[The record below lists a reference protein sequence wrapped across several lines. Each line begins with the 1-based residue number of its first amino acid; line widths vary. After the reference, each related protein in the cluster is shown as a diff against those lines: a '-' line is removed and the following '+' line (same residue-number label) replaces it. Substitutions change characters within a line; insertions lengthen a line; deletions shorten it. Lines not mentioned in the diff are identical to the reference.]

1 VSAPAWL
8 TARPIAHRGLHAGEN
23 GIVENTLS
31 AAQAAIERGFSI
43 ECDVQLT
50 ADAEAVVFHDFALER
65 LTTSRGEVAGTNA
78 AALAQVAMKE
88 TSDGISTLHGFLEA
102 VGGRVPLII
111 EIKSCFDG
119 DWRLAERVA
128 AVLAGYDG
136 PVAIK
141 SFDARIVAHLRD
153 NADRLGTNRYP
164 LGIVAEARYDE
175 GEWRSRPQ
183 AVREN
188 LAAFLHYP
196 QSRPD
201 FLSWRVD
208 DLPHAIPFLLR
219 AQLDTPVITWTV
231 RRAEQ
236 RARVAQW
243 ADQIVFEGFVP

>member
-8 TARPIAHRGLHAGEN
+8 TARPIAHRGLHARES
-23 GIVENTLS
+23 GIIENTLS

-50 ADAEAVVFHDFALER
+50 SDGEAVVFHDWGLER
-65 LTTSRGEVAGTNA
+65 LTTRRGNLAKQSA
-78 AALAQVAMKE
+78 ADLAALAMKD
-88 TSDGISTLHGFLEA
+88 TSDRVPTLAALLEA
-102 VGGRVPLII
+102 IGGRTPLII
-111 EIKSCFDG
+111 EIKSHFDD

-128 AVLAGYDG
+128 TLVAGYEG

-141 SFDARIVAHLRD
+141 SFDPYVIAHLRE
-153 NADRLGTNRYP
+153 NGERLGTGHRP
-164 LGIVAEARYDE
+164 LGMVAEARYDQ
-175 GEWRSRPQ
+175 GERQRLSR
-183 AVREN
+183 AARES

-196 QSRPD
+196 QTRPD

-219 AQLDTPVITWTV
+219 TQLDTPVITWTV
-231 RRAEQ
+231 RREEQ
-236 RARVAQW
+236 RALAAQW

>member
-1 VSAPAWL
+1 L
-8 TARPIAHRGLHAGEN
+8 TARPIAHRGLHTREN

-50 ADAEAVVFHDFALER
+50 SDGEAVVFHDFALER
-65 LTTSRGEVAGTNA
+65 LTTGRGEVASTNV
-78 AALAQVAMKE
+78 AALAGLAMKD
-88 TSDGISTLHGFLEA
+88 TSDRISTLPAFLA
-102 VGGRVPLII
+102 AIGGRAPLII
-111 EIKSCFDG
+111 EIKSRFDN

-128 AVLAGYDG
+128 SVLAGYEG
-136 PVAIK
+136 PIAIK
-141 SFDARIVAHLRD
+141 SFDPRIIAHLRD

-164 LGIVAEARYDE
+164 LGIVAQARYEE
-175 GEWRSRPQ
+175 GEWQGRPR
-183 AVREN
+183 ALREN

-219 AQLDTPVITWTV
+219 TQLDTPVIAWTV
-231 RRAEQ
+231 RREDQ
-236 RARVAQW
+236 RAIAAQW